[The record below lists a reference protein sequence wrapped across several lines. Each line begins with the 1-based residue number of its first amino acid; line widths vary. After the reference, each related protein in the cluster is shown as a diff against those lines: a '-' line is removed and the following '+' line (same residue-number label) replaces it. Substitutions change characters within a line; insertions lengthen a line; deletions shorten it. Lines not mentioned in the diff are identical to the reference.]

1 MSGLAGQAIGLED
14 QSPTPIGGAAAV
26 DTESKGSME
35 NFIGFGLGATSY
47 DPNPVDFDAADD
59 TVTSAADG
67 STRVAPEYTDNEL
80 SWGGAVPPT
89 PFDGIFFDTARGDS
103 FLTLSY
109 PSIPELVVSATQVH
123 FNSAT
128 ALDAQV
134 VLKDS
139 LGNQMLSCF
148 DHFKL
153 EADYEMFKFPVVTSE
168 GFVTGFAAAQGTID
182 YGTKVQAF
190 PGYVDYFQ
198 LYSILQNTNYETD
211 STFNNDKIAT
221 SFDIKAV
228 LEVTGNVLKANLTK
242 GGVTAT
248 LPDVSMPYPASSFSM
263 PNGLQNMGVLFKQ
276 ADCIL
281 NSLKI
286 NVSFPNALYVF
297 VGDSLT
303 QGRFASTYAESFVQH
318 VRDQYP
324 DDVICCGAHGAVI
337 ADWLTKT
344 QAVREMRPKYVFLLM
359 GSNDINLNTPV
370 ATVVSQHQQLM
381 TELTS
386 SGALGIC
393 ISIYPQGG
401 IEVPAVNSQLQA
413 IYPRYV
419 DVYSLLKDGSTSN
432 LNPLYA
438 NGDGLHL
445 NSAGNAVVANA
456 VLSAITTNGWN

>member
-211 STFNNDKIAT
+211 STFNNDQIAT

-286 NVSFPNALYVF
+286 NVSFPNALYAF

-303 QGRFASTYAESFVQH
+303 QGRFASTYAESFVQL

-324 DDVICCGAHGAVI
+324 DDVICCGAPGAVI

-344 QAVREMRPKYVFLLM
+344 QAVREMKPKYVFLLM
-359 GSNDINLNTPV
+359 GSNDINLNTF
-370 ATVVSQHQQLM
+370 L
-381 TELTS
+381 
-386 SGALGIC
+386 
-393 ISIYPQGG
+393 
-401 IEVPAVNSQLQA
+401 VPS
-413 IYPRYV
+413 
-419 DVYSLLKDGSTSN
+419 
-432 LNPLYA
+432 
-438 NGDGLHL
+438 
-445 NSAGNAVVANA
+445 
-456 VLSAITTNGWN
+456 